1 MHSYYLKYRNKRVEY
16 IDNFWKIVDWKS
28 VMARYREAI
37 VLGAFV
43 VFMFKK
49 KSICDC
55 PYERETRTAFFER
68 GAFLAVCFCV
78 VWLYLFFLALL
89 AGCLP
94 AG

>member
-1 MHSYYLKYRNKRVEY
+1 VEY

-37 VLGAFV
+37 VLGVFV

-55 PYERETRTAFFER
+55 PYERETRTAFVER
-68 GAFLAVCFCV
+68 GAFFGRVLLCCLAVSFPLV
-78 VWLYLFFLALL
+78 LL
-89 AGCLP
+89 AGCLL